1 MGQEPYKLRYF
12 IYEIKDKKEIV
23 IEKQGD
29 RSKTFDDLVEELPE
43 NDCRY
48 ALIDLEFKTADGRP
62 TSKIVFISWNPDT
75 ASVRPKMLYSGSKE
89 ALKSALVGVGIH
101 INATDHSELD
111 LEEAILPVVKKFS

>member
-62 TSKIVFISWNPDT
+62 TSKIVFISWN
-75 ASVRPKMLYSGSKE
+75 SLHWFFFVNRRNSLSSK
-89 ALKSALVGVGIH
+89 VQ
-101 INATDHSELD
+101 
-111 LEEAILPVVKKFS
+111 